1 MHRISCLCLAVLLGA
16 GALCGR
22 LAAEPRDPL
31 NCRTVR
37 FGLFGYSDIA
47 ATTALTSE
55 ILRGLGYAP
64 EAVDLSIPVIFA
76 SLADRNIDVFLGNWM
91 PAQEGDRAPYMAN
104 HAIDIVGPNL
114 EHAKFTLAV
123 PHYLYAAGLTSFGSI
138 AAFSGPLHASL
149 YGIEPGAAANRLI
162 LGMIKS
168 NAFGLGEFKLIES
181 SEQGMLTELERA
193 YRTRAP
199 IVFVAWDPHP
209 MNLRFDIDYLSG
221 GDSTF
226 GPDFGGATVNT
237 LSRAGYAADCP
248 NVGRL
253 LRNLKFSVRGESEMM
268 SAMLDRHEQPD
279 VAARAWLEAH
289 PKEVEQWLRGVSM
302 ADGKPASSL
311 HIGGAAH
318 AQTKTLEDWM
328 ANHKIPLGDAIAALV
343 DAVKAH
349 GGWLFNGIALSIRTL
364 IDGVS
369 TLLSLLPALW
379 LAAAVGLLTGLAKRS
394 WGLALFVS
402 AALLYILNQGYWAP
416 MLETLSLVLVA
427 TLLCTLIGVPVGI
440 VAAHHPRFFAT
451 LRPLLDLMQTLPS
464 FVYLIPTL
472 VLFGLGPVPGLI
484 STVIFALPAPIRL
497 TQAGI
502 SAVPSSYREAGAA
515 FGATDL
521 QLLWKIE
528 LPSAAPMIMAG
539 ITQCIMLS
547 LSMVVIAALVGAG
560 GLGVPVIRALN
571 SVQVGMGFE
580 AGFAI
585 VLLAIVLDRVCR
597 PRRR

>member
-1 MHRISCLCLAVLLGA
+1 MHRLSCLCLAVLLAA

-31 NCRTVR
+31 ECRTVR

-64 EAVDLSIPVIFA
+64 EAIDLSIPVIFA

-91 PAQEGDRAPYMAN
+91 PAQEGDRAPYMAA

-123 PHYLYAAGLTSFGSI
+123 PHYLYEAGLTSFSSI
-138 AAFSGPLHASL
+138 SAFSGPLHASI

-168 NAFGLGEFKLIES
+168 NAFGLGDFKLIES

-193 YRTRAP
+193 YGTRTP

-237 LSRAGYAADCP
+237 LSRAGYAANCP

-253 LRNLKFSVRGESEMM
+253 LRNLRFSVRGESEMM

-279 VAARAWLEAH
+279 VAARAWLGAH

-302 ADGKPASSL
+302 ADGEPASAL
-311 HIGGAAH
+311 HVGGAAH
-318 AQTKTLEDWM
+318 VQATTFEYWM

-349 GGWLFNGIALSIRTL
+349 GSWLFNGIAVSIRTL
-364 IDGVS
+364 IEGVS
-369 TLLSLLPALW
+369 SLLSLLPALW
-379 LAAAVGLLTGLAKRS
+379 LAAALGLLTGLAKRS

-402 AALLYILNQGYWAP
+402 AALLYILNQGYWAA

-440 VAAHHPRFFAT
+440 AAAHHPRFFAT
-451 LRPLLDLMQTLPS
+451 LRPVLDLMQTLPS

-502 SAVPSSYREAGAA
+502 AAVPSSFREAGEA

-547 LSMVVIAALVGAG
+547 LSMVVIAGLVGAG

>member
-1 MHRISCLCLAVLLGA
+1 MGA
-16 GALCGR
+16 AALCGQ
-22 LAAEPRDPL
+22 AAAQPRDPAS
-31 NCRTVR
+31 CRTVR

-47 ATTALTSE
+47 ATTALTSQ
-55 ILRGLGYAP
+55 ILRDLGYAP
-64 EAVDLSIPVIFA
+64 AAIDLSIPVIFA
-76 SLADRNIDVFLGNWM
+76 SLADKNIDVFLGNWM
-91 PAQEGDRAPYMAN
+91 PAQEGDRSSYVSK
-104 HAIDIVGPNL
+104 HSIDIVGPNL

-123 PHYLYAAGLTSFGSI
+123 PHYLYEAGLTDFASI
-138 AAFSGPLHASL
+138 KAFSGPLHSSI

-162 LGMIKS
+162 LGMIKD
-168 NAFGLGEFKLIES
+168 NAFGLGGFKLIES

-193 YRTRAP
+193 YRARAP

-237 LSRAGYAADCP
+237 LTRAGYAADCP

-253 LRNLKFSVRGESEMM
+253 LRNLRFSVRGESEMM
-268 SAMLDRHEQPD
+268 SAMLVRHEQPD
-279 VAARAWLEAH
+279 VAAPAWLEAH
-289 PKEVEQWLRGVSM
+289 PKDVERWLRGVST
-302 ADGKPASSL
+302 ADGKPASAL
-311 HIGGAAH
+311 RIGRTARAETGN
-318 AQTKTLEDWM
+318 LEGWM
-328 ANHKIPLGDAIAALV
+328 VHHKIPLGDAIAALV

-349 GGWLFNGIALSIRTL
+349 GSWLFNGVASTIRGL
-364 IDGVS
+364 IEAVS
-369 TLLSLLPALW
+369 WSLSLLPALW
-379 LAAAVGLLTGLAKRS
+379 LVGTISVLTRLIKRS
-394 WGLALFVS
+394 WGLTFFVA

-416 MLETLSLVLVA
+416 MLETLALVSVA
-427 TLLCTLIGVPVGI
+427 TLLCTAIGIPVGI
-440 VAAHHPRFFAT
+440 AAAHHPRFAGA

-502 SAVPSSYREAGAA
+502 LAVPSSYKEAGQA
-515 FGATDL
+515 FGATDF

-528 LPSAAPMIMAG
+528 LPSAAPMILAG

-547 LSMVVIAALVGAG
+547 LSMVVIAGLVGAG
-560 GLGVPVIRALN
+560 GLGVPVVRALS

-585 VLLAIVLDRVCR
+585 VLLAIVLDRVCK